1 MSLYVYWRL
10 RSDSIFRRST
20 AGLLAIDPL
29 LLHHLSSVATG
40 TGNVATHEVVV
51 LLCEAEGVGRR
62 AVV

>member
-20 AGLLAIDPL
+20 AGLLTIDPL
-29 LLHHLSSVATG
+29 LLHHLPSVATG
-40 TGNVATHEVVV
+40 TVAAHEVVV
-51 LLCEAEGVGRR
+51 LLCEAEGVGRW